1 MHAGNQQC
9 GGHTEFALLAEKMQ
23 SHLREGD
30 VPGIGRP
37 IFGLSVDGTQ
47 CFPAKVAMLLTW
59 SNKMLFTQ
67 IKPLSGMKT
76 AM

>member
-1 MHAGNQQC
+1 
-9 GGHTEFALLAEKMQ
+9 MQ
-23 SHLREGD
+23 SHLQEGD